1 MDMNHVVTEH
11 APLRVKRVFAKFLKQ
26 MTPNHSLSSRR
37 FSIFTLMREIIDPEI
52 NALVMDL
59 SMSDILPGFHSIRVS
74 DMWSE
79 SRPIQGINEL
89 HKWVTSIVNMGTKER
104 KSLNTC
110 KEKHHE
116 LEALQQTASWDSF
129 IKQKDIHQFIE
140 LVKEDLPAILQS
152 SRLSLGWEGSSFQ
165 GEKTSNFFHLQDR
178 IENCLPSNKT
188 KINTHFS
195 CELDR
200 RISNGDSWLTYFDQA
215 TTHTRLAR
223 RSIENKSQILCT
235 LTTLRNFVEYCNEL
249 KPKKVRT
256 PKGRAVLQIQQIKFN
271 RGNTLKAYERE
282 QWFERCSM
290 CYKPTVFTVN
300 AATSASKLPTDQ
312 IAYQTKI
319 SGSKKYCSDHDPADP
334 ASSYRKDLKRRD
346 AFLQEVAAYLNRGES
361 SYKLHLNRVIG
372 VDEEVRRAAFS
383 LVQSRLK
390 GNKENVLILLSQGIK
405 QAEIAR
411 QLGISRQAVS
421 KIKASLPTE
430 IDIIYRTVWFKD
442 RSNVLL

>member
-1 MDMNHVVTEH
+1 MDMNHVVAEQ
-11 APLRVKRVFAKFLKQ
+11 APLRVKRAFTKFLKQ
-26 MTPNHSLSSRR
+26 ITPNHSLSSRR
-37 FSIFTLMREIIDPEI
+37 FSIFTLMRNIIDPEI

-59 SMSDILPGFHSIRVS
+59 YMSNILPGFHSICVS

-89 HKWVTSIVNMGTKER
+89 HMWVTSIVNMGTKER
-104 KSLNTC
+104 QSPNIC
-110 KEKHHE
+110 KEKYQE
-116 LEALQQTASWDSF
+116 LVVLQQTASWDSF
-129 IKQKDIHQFIE
+129 IKLKDIDKFVE
-140 LVKEDLPAILQS
+140 SVKEDLPAIIQS

-188 KINTHFS
+188 KINTRFS

-200 RISNGDSWLTYFDQA
+200 RISNADSWLTYFDQA
-215 TTHTRLAR
+215 TTHTRLTR
-223 RSIENKSQILCT
+223 RSIENKSQILGT

-271 RGNTLKAYERE
+271 RGNMLKAYEHE

-300 AATSASKLPTDQ
+300 AATSASKLPTGQ
-312 IAYQTKI
+312 VAYQTKI

-361 SYKLHLNRVIG
+361 SYKLHLNRVTG
-372 VDEEVRRAAFS
+372 VDEEARRAAFS

-405 QAEIAR
+405 QADIAR
-411 QLGISRQAVS
+411 QLGISPQAVS
-421 KIKASLPTE
+421 KIKVSLPTE
-430 IDIIYRTVWFKD
+430 IDIIHRTLWFKD